1 MRGVKLIITV
11 LLLMLSGMGQQAVSA
26 PRSDE
31 DVRAILERLDGEIER
46 RDVYISARQRSIDS
60 LRNHLRTSPR
70 DLEAWERLGRAYTSF
85 DNDSAIN
92 VIDHAQRLAAGAG
105 DSIAALR
112 LRLRRASLLPLAGFV
127 HEAITDYNSID
138 TTALTRDDKIL
149 YFSRGRQ
156 MYSYISP
163 CYTFLLYT
171 PYLKSRI

>member
-1 MRGVKLIITV
+1 
-11 LLLMLSGMGQQAVSA
+11 MLSGMGQQAVSA

-70 DLEAWERLGRAYTSF
+70 DLEAWEWLGRAYTSF

-112 LRLRRASLLPLAGFV
+112 LRLRRAQLRPHLQRLNLHAVLHVQHEV
-127 HEAITDYNSID
+127 HRRLRAR
-138 TTALTRDDKIL
+138 ALGVKA
-149 YFSRGRQ
+149 S
-156 MYSYISP
+156 
-163 CYTFLLYT
+163 
-171 PYLKSRI
+171 